1 MSSPRVPLRLL
12 SLVLLLGTTSVLG
25 RIDPRMLLRRDYLEA
40 VCQPAPGPNP
50 GDAVPP
56 CTEIQVIETACQ
68 PNGTGPLYL
77 KAHQECMCGGSYF
90 PEWTACLACEALHG
104 QRSPREV
111 AFYGSVFSAAS
122 SAFCGVPT
130 PTGRW
135 QSVFATQEAE
145 ATPVTTGD
153 TGSTDR
159 AVSETAVSLYYT
171 PSGSIGPG
179 PITGSAAAA
188 TATTTATASTSS
200 PAKTSQQ
207 QSSLGGASSGTASAS
222 PSSSTSAK
230 PNVAGTVKSAA
241 ERVVLGVLLVG
252 SVLLL

>member
-1 MSSPRVPLRLL
+1 MSSPRSPLTLF
-12 SLVLLLGTTSVLG
+12 SLVLLSTSALG
-25 RIDPRMLLRRDYLEA
+25 RVDPRMLLRRDYLEA
-40 VCQPAPGPNP
+40 VCQPAPGHP
-50 GDAVPP
+50 GDVVPP

-90 PEWTACLACEALHG
+90 SEWTACLACEALHG
-104 QRSPREV
+104 QRSPRQV

-122 SAFCGVPT
+122 SSFCDVPT
-130 PTGRW
+130 PTGQW
-135 QSVFATQEAE
+135 ASVFATQEAE

-153 TGSTDR
+153 AASTDR

-171 PSGSIGPG
+171 PTGSIGPG

-188 TATTTATASTSS
+188 TATASASTAS

-207 QSSLGGASSGTASAS
+207 QSGGASSGTASAP

-230 PNVAGTVKSAA
+230 PNVAGTVKSAVG
-241 ERVVLGVLLVG
+241 RVVLGALVVG
-252 SVLLL
+252 SVLFL